1 MSVRLGKDRVFQ
13 AVSSRASTGTALGG
27 PRTQGPHPPMRP
39 LPVTPVLFETIARV
53 WAQIEASFATPDA
66 WRSFSGQ
73 LLALLRE
80 LDGPEADATI
90 VGQRIDSLF
99 ATAPAARAILE
110 RALTPTPKRRA
121 PRGDTALKAPW
132 GNKQGTSSEP
142 ALARPLPPK
151 RLQRHTLV
159 SVLYGTDRVRA
170 SADEARPRYEDE
182 RADALSFG
190 VATVSIPDEHTK
202 GRLER
207 PRWYRLEFRENPD
220 KHVVIVTLDELN
232 EDQFVAEARK
242 AGKRDASAHEALI
255 FVHGFNVD
263 FEESIRRT
271 AQFATD
277 LEFAGIA
284 IAYSWPSK
292 GSVFGYAP
300 DSNVSQSSMFR
311 LAEFLTLVRSRL
323 GLKRVH
329 VVAHSM
335 GNRVLAPALNQHVLR
350 LPPPPLAELSQAVF
364 AAPDID
370 PKTFRGF
377 AEVFAASC
385 KQCTLYTS
393 MHDLALTVSGWIYRT
408 RRTGA
413 TLEDALAQG
422 VNGIDVSKVDNSMMG
437 HSYFSDKRVLLQ
449 DLNTLL
455 TTGAA
460 PGKRFGMTEVPA
472 GEGRYWEFKA

>member
-1 MSVRLGKDRVFQ
+1 M
-13 AVSSRASTGTALGG
+13 
-27 PRTQGPHPPMRP
+27 
-39 LPVTPVLFETIARV
+39 
-53 WAQIEASFATPDA
+53 
-66 WRSFSGQ
+66 
-73 LLALLRE
+73 
-80 LDGPEADATI
+80 
-90 VGQRIDSLF
+90 
-99 ATAPAARAILE
+99 
-110 RALTPTPKRRA
+110 
-121 PRGDTALKAPW
+121 KAPW
-132 GNKQGTSSEP
+132 GNNRGKSSEP
-142 ALARPLPPK
+142 APAMPVAAG

-159 SVLYGTDRVRA
+159 SVLYGTDRMST
-170 SADEARPRYEDE
+170 SADGARLRYEDE

-220 KHVVIVTLDELN
+220 KHVVIMTLAELN
-232 EDQFVAEARK
+232 EEQFVAEARK
-242 AGKRDASAHEALI
+242 AGERDASADEALI
-255 FVHGFNVD
+255 FVHGFNID

-271 AQFATD
+271 AQFVTD

-311 LAEFLTLVRSRL
+311 LAEFIALVRSRL
-323 GLKRVH
+323 DLNRVH

-370 PKTFRGF
+370 PKAFRGF
-377 AEVFAASC
+377 AEVFAAGC
-385 KQCTLYTS
+385 KHCTLYTS

-408 RRTGA
+408 RRAGA
-413 TLEDALAQG
+413 AVEDALTKG
-422 VNGIDVSKVDNSMMG
+422 VDGIDVSKVDNSMMG

-472 GEGRYWEFKA
+472 GDGRYWEFKA